1 MTFFFP
7 LNAIEVGTSSPLRL
21 SSVGP
26 TTSSHRQDDMM
37 LLVIIVGIVF
47 VCKLFYFQ
55 FRHPSYIDHRDREED
70 VDGMKWK
77 QDCGYR
83 IYHNNNMCAIE
94 RWIWREGVGS
104 LIFDTLRAYVSVQ
117 SPSLSKTRKSL
128 HRFWLWCHRYHNMDR
143 LPTNGTI
150 ITSL

>member
-1 MTFFFP
+1 
-7 LNAIEVGTSSPLRL
+7 
-21 SSVGP
+21 
-26 TTSSHRQDDMM
+26 MM

-104 LIFDTLRAYVSVQ
+104 LIFDTLRAYVSVHR
-117 SPSLSKTRKSL
+117 PSLSKTRKSL
-128 HRFWLWCHRYHNMDR
+128 HRFWLWCHRYHNMVSSPYQWYYHYIPMRNHDGRSTCRRSAR
-143 LPTNGTI
+143 LMR
-150 ITSL
+150 